1 MRGIDRPRTVVHSES
16 MPSMTLLPIETPLY
30 NHPLPEIERW
40 LISMGCEQDD
50 SELHC
55 WHINRDDWQAQL
67 SLDVEELTVRYQSR
81 LVASSSSEAQSIYR
95 TFKYS
100 LSRQDIENA
109 VFAGP

>member
-1 MRGIDRPRTVVHSES
+1 
-16 MPSMTLLPIETPLY
+16 MTLLPTDDTPLY
-30 NHPLPEIERW
+30 NHPLPEIEQW

-55 WHINRDDWQAQL
+55 WHITKPDWKAEL
-67 SLDVEELTVRYQSR
+67 CLDIEELTVRYQSNHNTSIPETQPSG
-81 LVASSSSEAQSIYR
+81 VGTQGIYR

>member
-1 MRGIDRPRTVVHSES
+1 
-16 MPSMTLLPIETPLY
+16 MTLLPTDTPLY
-30 NHPLPEIERW
+30 NHPLPEIEQW
-40 LISMGCEQDD
+40 LLSMGCEQND

-55 WHINRDDWQAQL
+55 WLIDRPDWRAEL
-67 SLDVEELTVRYQSR
+67 CLDIEELTVRYHTTSG
-81 LVASSSSEAQSIYR
+81 VSSSANPQGIYR